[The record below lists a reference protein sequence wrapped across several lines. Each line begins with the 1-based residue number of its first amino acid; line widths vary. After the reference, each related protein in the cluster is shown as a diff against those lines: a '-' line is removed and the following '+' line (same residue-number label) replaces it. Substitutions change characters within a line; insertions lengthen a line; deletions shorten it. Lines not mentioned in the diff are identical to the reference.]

1 MTYFINEREITVVWI
16 MKTLSH
22 FNLKTKKT
30 KKTKTK
36 TKNKNNKKKNQP
48 RKKHKKD

>member
-16 MKTLSH
+16 MKTLS
-22 FNLKTKKT
+22 LS
-30 KKTKTK
+30 
-36 TKNKNNKKKNQP
+36 NKKKTIRIKKQP